1 MQSNLL
7 ESRVDDILE
16 KTVSKADGELL
27 VVDPSQETLEA
38 LVSVATALDAN
49 VDVSVLSRETVLK
62 EITSDFIF
70 ASRMADLVA
79 DGQLS
84 LHVLD
89 TVADN
94 SLLLWDDAVLAIV
107 SGTDSVSALAATDAE
122 FIRSVQSSYQE
133 QISEAPEFSLRTPP
147 LSEVRRT
154 LRMEISEAAQKDFD
168 SMLESIDRMG
178 EDEPVDEVVIS
189 LLTAARNEVLLYDIS
204 KWGED
209 VGVASKATF
218 SRTKTR
224 LEDADIIETEKV
236 PIDVGRPRLRLT
248 LSSSLTTTE
257 PVALVDATRAAIG
270 R

>member
-7 ESRVDDILE
+7 EPAVDDILK
-16 KTVSKADGELL
+16 KTVSAADGELL
-27 VVDPSQETLEA
+27 VVDPSKETLEA
-38 LVSVATALDAN
+38 LVSVAAEAETDL
-49 VDVSVLSRETVLK
+49 DVSVLARETVLK
-62 EITSDFIF
+62 QVTSDFIF

-79 DGQLS
+79 AEQLS

-107 SGTDSVSALAATDAE
+107 SGTDSVSALAATDVD
-122 FIRSVQSSYQE
+122 FIRSVQASYE
-133 QISEAPEFSLRTPP
+133 AQISDAPVFSLRTPP
-147 LSEVRRT
+147 LSEVRKT
-154 LRMEISEAAQKDFD
+154 LQMEISAAAQTDFD
-168 SMLESIDRMG
+168 AMLGSIDRMG
-178 EDEPVDEVVIS
+178 ENEPVDEVVIS
-189 LLTAARNEVLLYDIS
+189 LLTAAKNDVLLYDIS

-224 LEDADIIETEKV
+224 LEDAAVIETEKV

-248 LSSSLTTTE
+248 LSPTLTTKE
-257 PVALVDATRAAIG
+257 PAAIVAATREAIA